1 MAERTTSRLTIAAP
15 PDQVMTVIADLAAY
29 PEWTGSVKSV
39 EILSVYDDE
48 LERPAEATFVLDA
61 GAIKDTYTLAY
72 DWDGDRAV
80 SWHLVKGDVL
90 TSMEGSYRLTD
101 NGDGTTDVEYALEL
115 DLRIPLIGLLRR
127 KAEKVVTDT
136 ALKEL
141 NKRVTG

>member
-1 MAERTTSRLTIAAP
+1 MAERTTSRLTIAATP
-15 PDQVMTVIADLAAY
+15 AQVMAVIADLEAY
-29 PEWTGSVKSV
+29 PQWTGSVKSV
-39 EILSVYDDE
+39 EVLSVYDDE

-61 GAIKDTYTLAY
+61 GAIKDTYTLTY
-72 DWDGDRAV
+72 DWDGDTQV
-80 SWHLVKGDVL
+80 SWHLVRGEVL

-141 NKRVTG
+141 QKRVTG

>member
-1 MAERTTSRLTIAAP
+1 MPERTTSRITIAAP
-15 PDQVMTVIADLAAY
+15 PAQVMAVIADLEAY
-29 PEWTGSVKSV
+29 PEWAGSVKSV

-72 DWDGDRAV
+72 DWDDDTTV
-80 SWHLVKGDVL
+80 SWHLVKGEVL
-90 TSMEGSYRLTD
+90 TSMEGSYRLAD
-101 NGDGTTDVEYALEL
+101 NGDGSTDVEYALEL

-141 NKRVTG
+141 QKRVTG